1 MNISCTKGCSRPA
14 NVLLIRCLALTC
26 CLAANFSGFAQV
38 KDYPFA
44 KLSDQDGLSNNH
56 INVIFKD
63 RQGFVWFGTNSGAS
77 RYDGYSFK
85 IFRHDDSDSS
95 SLMDNLV
102 QGIFPGPEG
111 KLYITTAG
119 GGVNIY
125 DPVTGALI
133 SHKAAYLE
141 TRNLLPTGLVNIIH
155 NKDGHYYFIYADSG
169 LYRYD
174 SGRRAVRIPSAV

>member
-1 MNISCTKGCSRPA
+1 
-14 NVLLIRCLALTC
+14 
-26 CLAANFSGFAQV
+26 
-38 KDYPFA
+38 
-44 KLSDQDGLSNNH
+44 
-56 INVIFKD
+56 
-63 RQGFVWFGTNSGAS
+63 
-77 RYDGYSFK
+77 
-85 IFRHDDSDSS
+85 
-95 SLMDNLV
+95 MDNLV

-141 TRNLLPTGLVNIIH
+141 TRNLLPTGLVSIIH

-174 SGRRAVRIPSAV
+174 SGRRAVRIPSAVHAPGGANLAITDAAVDHAGGIWLAYYKGILQRFDPGRQTISLRTEVNQRAAEQGNYGYKLYVDRDDRLWLFAQDNLSGLWEYDLPSGGLRH